1 MGVREGAR
9 AASLIRADSVI
20 PCHYGQELGQ
30 PADIAELSRQVE
42 FLSPGTAVV
51 PLEPARVAF
60 GSGARRAR
68 IGGAIKQSARFPD
81 GYPKQP
87 PWVA

>member
-9 AASLIRADSVI
+9 AASLIRADIVI

-30 PADIAELSRQVE
+30 PADIAELSRQVA

-51 PLEPARVAF
+51 PLEP
-60 GSGARRAR
+60 GQSGGLHRQLLPRKHLSTR
-68 IGGAIKQSARFPD
+68 LKCEVRCRQS
-81 GYPKQP
+81 
-87 PWVA
+87 